1 MVGKRSARLPV
12 YRPKPLG
19 DGDEF
24 LDRVSLGGVK
34 TVSVGGEDRHNPT
47 ISIVQT
53 GRSIKRQPRDMY
65 NPPNVIDIF
74 DINPNIRMIP
84 AGKKWCSACGDWV
97 DRKGFSEDPRNH
109 DGLQSHCKSCRAE
122 HARKI
127 YWAAKE
133 TGIQKAA

>member
-1 MVGKRSARLPV
+1 MSAARKARTFV

-19 DGDEF
+19 NGDEF

-34 TVSVGGEDRHNPT
+34 PVQVGSQDTHNPE
-47 ISIVQT
+47 ISVIQT
-53 GRSIKRQPRDMY
+53 GRSIRRQPRDMY
-65 NPPNVIDIF
+65 NPPNIIDIF

-97 DRKGFSEDPRNH
+97 DRKGFSEDRRNH

-122 HARKI
+122 HARKM

-133 TGIQKAA
+133 SGIQRAA